1 MAIRPPIAL
10 PQETG
15 HAPSDQYHHRNH
27 DAVGR
32 PRARLADAAVP
43 RGVCPLR
50 VILIG
55 AGTLA
60 AHPADPA
67 PAPAASP
74 TAGPAADRAPSQS
87 SLQSGIAAAE
97 AGRLSE
103 AITILTPHA
112 KRRDA
117 TANYTLGLIYMRG
130 TGDAATAARL
140 SHKHFENAAQR
151 GHVGAVFE
159 VAFQFERGIGT
170 ERDVKR
176 AIRLYRLAAQSNHLN
191 AQYNLAVLLSNGGG
205 VEPDLPQAYFWAK
218 AAHHNAIRSPNPV
231 LTESRTRGLQGQLRK
246 IAVPA
251 GRRPQPPPQG

>member
-1 MAIRPPIAL
+1 MPRQINFIAV
-10 PQETG
+10 TMT
-15 HAPSDQYHHRNH
+15 PS
-27 DAVGR
+27 AGR
-32 PRARLADAAVP
+32 TRTLLMRRFLE
-43 RGVCPLR
+43 VCALC
-50 VILIG
+50 VFMLIG

-67 PAPAASP
+67 PAPTTSP
-74 TAGPAADRAPSQS
+74 TTGPAADRAPSQS

-112 KRRDA
+112 KRGNA

-140 SHKHFENAAQR
+140 SHRHFKNAAQR

-231 LTESRTRGLQGQLRK
+231 LTESRTRGLARTIRARLPYQQASKASTAAARLTGQP
-246 IAVPA
+246 I
-251 GRRPQPPPQG
+251 

>member
-1 MAIRPPIAL
+1 MPRQINTITVTMTPSA
-10 PQETG
+10 G
-15 HAPSDQYHHRNH
+15 HA
-27 DAVGR
+27 
-32 PRARLADAAVP
+32 RALLMRRFLE
-43 RGVCPLR
+43 VCALC
-50 VILIG
+50 VFMLIG
-55 AGTLA
+55 AGTLV

-67 PAPAASP
+67 PAPTTSP

-112 KRRDA
+112 KRGDA

-140 SHKHFENAAQR
+140 SHRHFKNAAQR

-191 AQYNLAVLLSNGGG
+191 A
-205 VEPDLPQAYFWAK
+205 
-218 AAHHNAIRSPNPV
+218 
-231 LTESRTRGLQGQLRK
+231 
-246 IAVPA
+246 
-251 GRRPQPPPQG
+251 